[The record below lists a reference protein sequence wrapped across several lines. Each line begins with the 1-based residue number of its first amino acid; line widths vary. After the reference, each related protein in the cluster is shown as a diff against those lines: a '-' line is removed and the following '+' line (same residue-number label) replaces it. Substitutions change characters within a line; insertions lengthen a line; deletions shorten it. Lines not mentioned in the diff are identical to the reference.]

1 MGAGAGYRPGVQ
13 EPPIRFL
20 APAIAVLTALAAPA
34 PALAAGGGADT
45 GSLALVVLLIAVV
58 SVAYLLT
65 HFVADW
71 LQKLFLIAT
80 SIEYLVLG
88 LLLGLL
94 LVPDGT
100 TRDVVD
106 GLTSSPALAWLPWPE
121 PLDSLAILSPLIAL
135 AAGWIG
141 LLHGMTL
148 DMRSLVSRRDGALRL
163 ALIEGVLTALPVGY
177 VAYLLLA
184 YFLPDGAANPS
195 ALMLCAGVLG
205 ITAWAGSTS
214 AMEVV
219 RRRYNVSGETL
230 LALVRG
236 ARLSDTFA
244 MLAFGVLFATFHGVA
259 APDVVD
265 HAPTSRMPTPVEWS
279 VITVGLGAGLGA
291 LFAWFLDEDDSDQGT
306 LLALVGIIAFA
317 SGAAYFLDL
326 SALTINLV
334 LGMVLVTASRSG
346 PKVRRTLQGT
356 TKPMNLLLILLAG
369 AMWDPPPLLLTIVL
383 TVVVIGV
390 RGLGKVVA
398 GWVASIGTDLRRD
411 VFRGII
417 GQGEVSI
424 AMAVS
429 FKLVYDVAM
438 PASAASDAA
447 AGAIDATYTAILV
460 GVVVHEI
467 FAPRILKGLLVD
479 AGEIQ
484 SEAAVGG

>member
-1 MGAGAGYRPGVQ
+1 METR
-13 EPPIRFL
+13 IRL
-20 APAIAVLTALAAPA
+20 AAATVAVLIGLATPL
-34 PALAAGGGADT
+34 PALAAGGGGDSGA
-45 GSLALVVLLIAVV
+45 LALVVVLIAVV
-58 SVAYLLT
+58 GVAYLLT

-88 LLLGLL
+88 LLLGLV
-94 LVPDGT
+94 LVPNEAS
-100 TRDVVD
+100 REVVD
-106 GLTSSPALAWLPWPE
+106 SVISSPALSWLPWPE
-121 PLDSLAILSPLIAL
+121 PLDSLALLAPLIAL

-141 LLHGMTL
+141 LLHGMTVDVRQL
-148 DMRSLVSRRDGALRL
+148 LSRRDGALRL
-163 ALIEGVLTALPVGY
+163 ALLEGVLTALPVGY
-177 VAYLLLA
+177 VAYVVLG
-184 YFLPDGAANPS
+184 YFLPEGHQNPGALA
-195 ALMLCAGVLG
+195 LCAGVLG
-205 ITAWAGSTS
+205 VTAWAGSTS
-214 AMEVV
+214 AMELV
-219 RRRYNVSGETL
+219 RRRYNVAGDTL

-244 MLAFGVLFATFHGVA
+244 ILAFGVLFATFHGLATPNLVDA
-259 APDVVD
+259 APV
-265 HAPTSRMPTPVEWS
+265 SRMPTPVEWS
-279 VITVGLGAGLGA
+279 VITLGLGAGLGA
-291 LFAWFLDEDDSDQGT
+291 LFAWYLDEDDSDGGT

-317 SGAAYFLDL
+317 SGASYFLDL
-326 SALTINLV
+326 SALTINMV

-369 AMWDPPPLLLTIVL
+369 ALWDPPPLVL
-383 TVVVIGV
+383 TLVLTGAIISV
-390 RGLGKVVA
+390 RALGKVVA
-398 GWVASIGTDLRRD
+398 GWLASIGTELRAD

-438 PASAASDAA
+438 PASAASNAVD
-447 AGAIDATYTAILV
+447 GAIDATYTAILI